1 MSGISAKSEISF
13 FCSWVQMSNG
23 MLVTF
28 YYYFMTNSL
37 LRCYS
42 NKKHTHTHNS
52 VVLVHV
58 SFRRLWVRRQASG
71 VPQCSDVYFQWR
83 QSVPARTAAT
93 VTRRNLRRTAQWT
106 PELRPRRRSQTP
118 DSPSACSQRRR
129 GRGCA
134 YEEGGRVHNKS
145 PITREGG
152 GGRGETTTTNRGDNA
167 GTYTKV
173 TAFLP
178 PTHFLLMKI
187 KMPMTAHTR
196 HRLPTRQVTMSDG
209 STGIDTSS
217 PQRSPW

>member
-1 MSGISAKSEISF
+1 MSDR
-13 FCSWVQMSNG
+13 
-23 MLVTF
+23 MLLSF
-28 YYYFMTNSL
+28 YYCFITDIPL
-37 LRCYS
+37 DVIPI
-42 NKKHTHTHNS
+42 KKHTHMHTQVNT
-52 VVLVHV
+52 VMLVHV
-58 SFRRLWVRRQASG
+58 SFRRLRVSRRASG

-83 QSVPARTAAT
+83 RSVLARTAAT
-93 VTRRNLRRTAQWT
+93 VTRPNLRRTAEWT
-106 PELRPRRRSQTP
+106 PELRPRRRSQIP

-134 YEEGGRVHNKS
+134 YKEGGAG
-145 PITREGG
+145 RERTGSQHVNRSR
-152 GGRGETTTTNRGDNA
+152 GRRSRQEGEKPQQQTESNDT

-196 HRLPTRQVTMSDG
+196 QRLPTRLVTMSDG
-209 STGIDTSS
+209 STGMDTSS